1 MYMTENPSKDALD
14 KIETYANYD
23 QGHNTNQNDQTD
35 RGEQQGPAGR
45 YFQLRDGLGLGIG
58 KNLSCCR
65 VSGIFAKQS
74 YQSGI
79 ENLDWVHLG
88 QLNPPCPA

>member
-1 MYMTENPSKDALD
+1 MYKTENPSKDALD

-45 YFQLRDGLGLGIG
+45 YFQLRDGSGFG
-58 KNLSCCR
+58 KNLSLCR
-65 VSGIFAKQS
+65 VSGIFAKN

-79 ENLDWVHLG
+79 ENIEWLFSG
-88 QLNPPCPA
+88 TS